1 MVTASSESVVFSVV
15 PLDHPDAHALED
27 SYKAEMIVRYGGAPG
42 PVLVEHFEPPHGAF
56 AIASFDDVPV
66 ACGGFRFL
74 RSGVAEIKRMYVD
87 PTVRGR
93 GLGRRLLA
101 FLEQQAA
108 ASSYTELW
116 LETGTEQPEAMA
128 LYASAGYR
136 PMDPYGE
143 FKYDARSRCFYRTLS
158 P

>member
-1 MVTASSESVVFSVV
+1 MVAASSESIVFSVV
-15 PLDHPDAHALED
+15 ALDHPDVRLLED
-27 SYKAEMIVRYGGAPG
+27 RYKAEMTDRYGGPPG
-42 PVLVEHFEPPHGAF
+42 PVPVEHFEPPHGAF
-56 AIASFDDVPV
+56 VLAVLDDLPV

-74 RSGVAEIKRMYVD
+74 RSQVAEIKRMYVD

-101 FLEQQAA
+101 FIEQQAA
-108 ASSYTELW
+108 AASYSQLW

-128 LYASAGYR
+128 LYTSAGYR
-136 PMDPYGE
+136 LMDPYGE
-143 FKYDARSRCFYRTLS
+143 FKDDPRSRCFYRTLA